1 MNKCSCFLFFSILA
15 LTTPI
20 SLIKLKDQH
29 RNYYPA
35 AAATDHINEETK
47 DDDDDDYDDT
57 EYLYD
62 RNNFVAKVKDG
73 KKTTELV
80 ITPEVETFTDFI
92 QETVDI
98 LNTYD
103 NTAFKDFFHI
113 LDTEIRKYHYEGCR
127 FSELMQN
134 RNTRTLLAGA
144 LKSVRENTVTFTK
157 ANINEIADLIR
168 YEMYDEDVKELLNYI
183 NSLYITTERDF
194 NRILNNLKLHTKMK
208 SRETHNDL
216 EQVIRD
222 GVRTVLF
229 NHYTDLNTQTRR
241 ELKEKIEKFWEKYKK
256 RSASKDEMNSIV
268 KTDPVSNPAIDNIIK
283 TKGNNPKELEPTQR
297 DPKTFLGEKKRIA
310 DKDTYDEQFE
320 DNKMKKERIF
330 ESDKLATNVNEEDT
344 SSEESDDN
352 ADNTKSAIQTKPVL
366 RAQEETEP
374 ETTYFTVPPE
384 IEDANETSSNNS
396 ILNHAIVE
404 LFMNSTADTLL
415 SLGSSGT
422 IDLTVL
428 DVTTPYSFF
437 TAPLGNETF
446 DPPSS
451 LSPSSSFAYNS
462 SITTSPEPSLDYVP
476 TSSSNWIHS
485 TSSTVDVSALIPSST
500 ALTLEG
506 ESFSSHDTVTSHI
519 SVSTTS
525 TSSAATTSPA
535 STPPFHV
542 DPSVAAIQKEWL
554 HGLASTTAS
563 TPKMVV
569 PKLTSVFDYDFTN
582 SQKSPPVIR
591 RNRKPQKN
599 KSTDHSVREGV
610 TKPQKSKRRHPETE
624 VKTFWHDPPK
634 VPSLKRTRDTQT
646 LTTATKRK
654 LKPDLLLG
662 NVTISVVT
670 KKKKHVGEYE
680 KISSASVESQWILR
694 MHKIREV
701 TKKEW
706 YSDRTGKES
715 KRAGSTEAPTTE
727 KLLRHRTDKES
738 KRVETNAP
746 TTEELLR
753 HILVSAPTTTSVL
766 TTSSPTEALFTTE
779 REVRQETYVIVFVTE
794 LARLV
799 ATKEGTAVR
808 DVLKHADLILHDVYR
823 SRQLQWLFQPLTAF
837 TKMFAKAL
845 QESEIDVIQ
854 KRAADLCRALRRRR
868 ETLSAELNALLEHAA
883 QLYDDD
889 EGQQL
894 LTVLNDFAAFPNITL
909 NGYWL
914 CNSLINSFLRPYRR
928 LTDAAQRRRL
938 TDAATLAL
946 HTSFSPHGTDD
957 PGALRIGAVR
967 QAEVPPEETQ
977 TQKEPFSITT
987 RTPRER
993 KRKRRHRSH
1002 KKKRGRQRY
1011 RIHRIKPGTER
1022 VYNQDL
1028 MTPSISAKLEW
1039 PMLLY

>member
-1 MNKCSCFLFFSILA
+1 M
-15 LTTPI
+15 
-20 SLIKLKDQH
+20 
-29 RNYYPA
+29 
-35 AAATDHINEETK
+35 
-47 DDDDDDYDDT
+47 
-57 EYLYD
+57 
-62 RNNFVAKVKDG
+62 V
-73 KKTTELV
+73 
-80 ITPEVETFTDFI
+80 
-92 QETVDI
+92 
-98 LNTYD
+98 
-103 NTAFKDFFHI
+103 
-113 LDTEIRKYHYEGCR
+113 
-127 FSELMQN
+127 
-134 RNTRTLLAGA
+134 
-144 LKSVRENTVTFTK
+144 
-157 ANINEIADLIR
+157 
-168 YEMYDEDVKELLNYI
+168 
-183 NSLYITTERDF
+183 
-194 NRILNNLKLHTKMK
+194 
-208 SRETHNDL
+208 
-216 EQVIRD
+216 
-222 GVRTVLF
+222 
-229 NHYTDLNTQTRR
+229 
-241 ELKEKIEKFWEKYKK
+241 
-256 RSASKDEMNSIV
+256 
-268 KTDPVSNPAIDNIIK
+268 VS
-283 TKGNNPKELEPTQR
+283 
-297 DPKTFLGEKKRIA
+297 
-310 DKDTYDEQFE
+310 
-320 DNKMKKERIF
+320 
-330 ESDKLATNVNEEDT
+330 
-344 SSEESDDN
+344 
-352 ADNTKSAIQTKPVL
+352 
-366 RAQEETEP
+366 
-374 ETTYFTVPPE
+374 YFTVPPE
-384 IEDANETSSNNS
+384 IEDENETRNNDS
-396 ILNHAIVE
+396 FLNHAIVE

-415 SLGSSGT
+415 FLGSSGT
-422 IDLTVL
+422 TDQTVL

-451 LSPSSSFAYNS
+451 LSPSSSSTYVS
-462 SITTSPEPSLDYVP
+462 STTTSPEPSLDFLP
-476 TSSSNWIHS
+476 TSSSNWIDS
-485 TSSTVDVSALIPSST
+485 TSSTGDVSTLTPSST
-500 ALTLEG
+500 ASTPEG
-506 ESFSSHDTVTSHI
+506 ESFSSPDTATSHI
-519 SVSTTS
+519 SVSTPS
-525 TSSAATTSPA
+525 KSSASSLSTTSPA
-535 STPPFHV
+535 STPPFHD

-554 HGLASTTAS
+554 HGLASPTAS

-569 PKLTSVFDYDFTN
+569 PKLTSIFDYDFTT
-582 SQKSPPVIR
+582 QKPPPVIR

-610 TKPQKSKRRHPETE
+610 TKPQKYKRRHPEAE

-680 KISSASVESQWILR
+680 KTSSASVESQRFKR
-694 MHKIREV
+694 MHKIPEV

-715 KRAGSTEAPTTE
+715 KRATNAPTTE
-727 KLLRHRTDKES
+727 KLLRHNLISDRTDKES
-738 KRVETNAP
+738 KRAETNAP

-766 TTSSPTEALFTTE
+766 TTSSTTEALFTTE

-799 ATKEGTAVR
+799 AIKEGTAVR
-808 DVLKHADLILHDVYR
+808 DVLKHADLILHD
-823 SRQLQWLFQPLTAF
+823 A
-837 TKMFAKAL
+837 AL

-854 KRAADLCRALRRRR
+854 KQAADLCRALRRRR

-894 LTVLNDFAAFPNITL
+894 LTVLKDFAAFPNITL

-957 PGALRIGAVR
+957 PGALRIGGVR
-967 QAEVPPEETQ
+967 QAGVHPEETQ
-977 TQKEPFSITT
+977 TQKEPFSRTT

-1002 KKKRGRQRY
+1002 KKKRGRKRY

>member
-1 MNKCSCFLFFSILA
+1 MTYI
-15 LTTPI
+15 
-20 SLIKLKDQH
+20 
-29 RNYYPA
+29 PA
-35 AAATDHINEETK
+35 
-47 DDDDDDYDDT
+47 
-57 EYLYD
+57 
-62 RNNFVAKVKDG
+62 
-73 KKTTELV
+73 
-80 ITPEVETFTDFI
+80 
-92 QETVDI
+92 
-98 LNTYD
+98 
-103 NTAFKDFFHI
+103 
-113 LDTEIRKYHYEGCR
+113 
-127 FSELMQN
+127 
-134 RNTRTLLAGA
+134 
-144 LKSVRENTVTFTK
+144 
-157 ANINEIADLIR
+157 
-168 YEMYDEDVKELLNYI
+168 
-183 NSLYITTERDF
+183 
-194 NRILNNLKLHTKMK
+194 
-208 SRETHNDL
+208 
-216 EQVIRD
+216 
-222 GVRTVLF
+222 
-229 NHYTDLNTQTRR
+229 
-241 ELKEKIEKFWEKYKK
+241 
-256 RSASKDEMNSIV
+256 
-268 KTDPVSNPAIDNIIK
+268 
-283 TKGNNPKELEPTQR
+283 
-297 DPKTFLGEKKRIA
+297 
-310 DKDTYDEQFE
+310 
-320 DNKMKKERIF
+320 
-330 ESDKLATNVNEEDT
+330 
-344 SSEESDDN
+344 
-352 ADNTKSAIQTKPVL
+352 
-366 RAQEETEP
+366 
-374 ETTYFTVPPE
+374 YFTVPPE
-384 IEDANETSSNNS
+384 IEDENETSSNNS

-415 SLGSSGT
+415 FLGSSGT
-422 IDLTVL
+422 TDQTVL
-428 DVTTPYSFF
+428 DLTTPYSFF

-451 LSPSSSFAYNS
+451 LNPSSSSTYGS
-462 SITTSPEPSLDYVP
+462 SMTTSPEPSLDFRP

-485 TSSTVDVSALIPSST
+485 TSSTVDVSTLTPSST
-500 ALTLEG
+500 ASTPEG
-506 ESFSSHDTVTSHI
+506 ELFSSPDTVTSHI

-525 TSSAATTSPA
+525 KSSASTTSPA
-535 STPPFHV
+535 STPPSHV
-542 DPSVAAIQKEWL
+542 DPSVAAIQKKWL
-554 HGLASTTAS
+554 HGLASPTAS

-569 PKLTSVFDYDFTN
+569 PKLTSVFDYDFTT
-582 SQKSPPVIR
+582 QKPPPVIR

-599 KSTDHSVREGV
+599 KSTDHSVREGI
-610 TKPQKSKRRHPETE
+610 TKPQKSKRRHPEAE

-680 KISSASVESQWILR
+680 ETSSASGESQRFKR
-694 MHKIREV
+694 MHKIPEV

-715 KRAGSTEAPTTE
+715 KRAGTNAPTTE
-727 KLLRHRTDKES
+727 ELLRHNLISDRTDKES
-738 KRVETNAP
+738 KRAETNAP

-753 HILVSAPTTTSVL
+753 HNLVSAPTTTSVL
-766 TTSSPTEALFTTE
+766 PTSSTTEALFTTE
-779 REVRQETYVIVFVTE
+779 REVRQEPYVIVFVTE

-799 ATKEGTAVR
+799 STKEGTAVR
-808 DVLKHADLILHDVYR
+808 DVLKHADLILHYVYK
-823 SRQLQWLFQPLTAF
+823 SRQLQWLFQPLTEF
-837 TKMFAKAL
+837 TKMLAKAL
-845 QESEIDVIQ
+845 QEYEIDVIQ
-854 KRAADLCRALRRRR
+854 KRAADLYRALRRRR

-946 HTSFSPHGTDD
+946 HTSFSPHGTDK
-957 PGALRIGAVR
+957 PGALRIGGVR
-967 QAEVPPEETQ
+967 QAGVPPEESQ